1 MSTAAIIILLV
12 VGLLVGGIMVLRS
25 SAKTGMPS
33 QDVLDR
39 ATRHAR
45 QLNEQEKQDEDKGSP
60 R

>member
-1 MSTAAIIILLV
+1 MSAAAAIIVIV

-25 SAKTGMPS
+25 SAKTGMPT

-45 QLNEQEKQDEDKGSP
+45 QLDEQDKKDEESDAP

>member
-45 QLNEQEKQDEDKGSP
+45 QLDEQEKQDEDQGSP

>member
-1 MSTAAIIILLV
+1 MSTAAIIIIVV

-45 QLNEQEKQDEDKGSP
+45 QLDEQEKQDEDKGSP